1 MRERLRT
8 APALAVERKRGALER
23 AAGRLRALSP
33 HSTLARGYAIVRA
46 GDEIVRAAARLTPG
60 TRVDVELAEG
70 SFGAEVTDTTP

>member
-1 MRERLRT
+1 
-8 APALAVERKRGALER
+8 
-23 AAGRLRALSP
+23 LSP

-70 SFGAEVTDTTP
+70 SFGAEVTDTRP